1 MSLAPDLVERA
12 ESAPGG
18 PFDEPPIRLS
28 RGIWSVVEQDTVP
41 GALAR
46 SALEAA
52 RAVLAADYCA
62 FVWQPVQGGQ
72 PAVAGSQGISDAKLH
87 ALAGPWLG
95 AVGVGTAETGA
106 SDYPPG
112 VSTPEL
118 RIEPVLDHSG
128 RVRGALV
135 AALRGASAHSPDARM
150 LMPVFASH
158 LGLLAQ
164 RSAAEASRAASY
176 QALVQIGMQ
185 IQAVADVEE
194 ALQLIVDSARELM
207 GTDLAWMGLVDQR
220 SGMLEMA
227 VASGARTRP
236 FMQMRLRLGDGVGG
250 VVVSTRRPVVLP
262 DYRKESLP
270 TPPEVRAAVLGEGIG
285 SMLCTPMLRGER
297 VIGVLY
303 VGSRH
308 PMQFR
313 STAIALTS
321 ALAAQ
326 AAVAIENARLYA
338 QLERKN
344 RLLEESFAIHRVLTD
359 AALAGS
365 GPQEICAQL
374 ARLLGLELTLVQEVC
389 EPFGVSCSPHGAVA
403 TVALDD
409 APADRLVFPVVG
421 DTELGRLELSGDEE
435 LSPLQEKALEHGA
448 TVIALELVKQR
459 AAQDVAWQLQSDLLG
474 ELLDAP
480 APLPDTLVARA
491 HRHGVDLSKPHR
503 VIAIT
508 PAGSDPLTPTGDDL
522 LVLVRRVTGRSLVH
536 RDAALVNLRG
546 AHVILAPRD
555 DAEGQACG
563 AIIHAVTAAV
573 ERAGG
578 TVAVGVGEP
587 TGDLSVGYR
596 QAMAC
601 ATLAACDGTTTRTL
615 QADALGPL
623 RFVLDYP
630 DSTHVRGIVRGAL
643 GAFAGGR
650 GPARPEL
657 FATLRAFIAADGNVG
672 RTAEACFVHKNTLRY
687 RLGRVRSVL
696 GRDPFDP
703 DVKFE
708 LRIAFGLLDLFAGL
722 GVDLLDE

>member
-1 MSLAPDLVERA
+1 VSLAA
-12 ESAPGG
+12 EVAPG
-18 PFDEPPIRLS
+18 PERVPPPPDEPPMRLS

-41 GALAR
+41 GPVAR

-52 RAVLAADYCA
+52 RTVFAADYCA
-62 FVWQPVQGGQ
+62 FVWQSVDGEP
-72 PAVAGSQGISDAKLH
+72 PAVAGSQGISDARLRER
-87 ALAGPWLG
+87 AGSWLA
-95 AVGVGTAETGA
+95 AVGVGPADQPPAA
-106 SDYPPG
+106 S
-112 VSTPEL
+112 SPEL

-128 RVRGALV
+128 RVRGV
-135 AALRGASAHSPDARM
+135 FVVALRGAAAHSPDARM

-158 LGLLAQ
+158 LGLLAE
-164 RSAAEASRAASY
+164 RSAAEELRSASY
-176 QALVQIGMQ
+176 QALVQIGTQ
-185 IQAVADVEE
+185 IQAVADV
-194 ALQLIVDSARELM
+194 AHVLQMIVDRARELM
-207 GTDLAWMGLVDQR
+207 GTDIAWMGLVDER
-220 SGMLEMA
+220 EGTLEMA

-236 FMQMRLRLGDGVGG
+236 FMRMRLCLGDGVGG
-250 VVVSTRRPVVLP
+250 VVVSTKRPVVLP

-270 TPPEVRAAVLGEGIG
+270 SPPEVRAAVLGEGIG
-285 SMLCTPMLRGER
+285 SMLSTPMLRGER

-308 PMQFR
+308 PMQFP

-338 QLERKN
+338 QLDSKN

-365 GPQEICAQL
+365 GPHDICAEL
-374 ARLLGLELTLVQEVC
+374 ARLLGVELTLFQEVC
-389 EPFGVSCSPHGAVA
+389 EPFGVTCRPDGAMA
-403 TVALDD
+403 TTPPEDPA
-409 APADRLVFPVVG
+409 ADRVVFPVVG
-421 DTELGRLELSGDEE
+421 DTELGRLELSGTAE
-435 LSPLQEKALEHGA
+435 LSALQKKALEHGA

-480 APLPDTLVARA
+480 GPPPATLIARA
-491 HRHGVDLSKPHR
+491 RRHGVDLSKPHR

-508 PAGSDPLTPTGDDL
+508 PAGSNPLTPTGEDL
-522 LVLVRRVTGRSLVH
+522 LVLVRRVTGRSLLH

-555 DAEGQACG
+555 DAEGRACA

-578 TVAVGVGEP
+578 VVAVGVGEP
-587 TGDLSVGYR
+587 SSDLSSGYR
-596 QAMAC
+596 QAVAC
-601 ATLAACDGTTTRTL
+601 ATLAAAEGSATRTL
-615 QADALGPL
+615 HADALGPL
-623 RFVLDYP
+623 RFVLDSP
-630 DSTHVRGIVRGAL
+630 DLTHVRGIVRRAL
-643 GAFAGGR
+643 GALAAEDGHTR
-650 GPARPEL
+650 TEL
-657 FATLRAFIAADGNVG
+657 FSTLRAFIAADGNVA

-687 RLGRVRSVL
+687 RLGRIHSVL
-696 GRDPFDP
+696 GRDPADP
-703 DVKFE
+703 DAKFE

-722 GVDLLDE
+722 GVDLLDPS

>member
-1 MSLAPDLVERA
+1 M
-12 ESAPGG
+12 
-18 PFDEPPIRLS
+18 RLS

-52 RAVLAADYCA
+52 RTVFGADYCA
-62 FVWQPVQGGQ
+62 FVWLAVDGEP
-72 PAVAGSQGISDAKLH
+72 PAVAGSQGISDAKLREL
-87 ALAGPWLG
+87 AVSWLATVGAGPG
-95 AVGVGTAETGA
+95 DQPPAV
-106 SDYPPG
+106 S
-112 VSTPEL
+112 SPEL
-118 RIEPVLDHSG
+118 RIEPVLDHRG
-128 RVRGALV
+128 RVRGVLV
-135 AALRGASAHSPDARM
+135 VALRGGAAHSPDARM

-158 LGLLAQ
+158 LGLLAE
-164 RSAAEASRAASY
+164 RSAAEALRSASY
-176 QALVQIGMQ
+176 EALVQIGTQ

-194 ALQLIVDSARELM
+194 VLQLIVDRARELM
-207 GTDLAWMGLVDQR
+207 GTDVAWMGLVDER
-220 SGMLEMA
+220 SGLLEMA

-236 FMQMRLRLGDGVGG
+236 FMRMRLRLGEGVGG
-250 VVVSTRRPVVLP
+250 VVVATRRPVVLP
-262 DYRKESLP
+262 DYRRESLP

-285 SMLCTPMLRGER
+285 SMLSTPMLRGER

-308 PMQFR
+308 PMQFP

-326 AAVAIENARLYA
+326 AAVAIENARLYT
-338 QLERKN
+338 QLDGKN

-365 GPQEICAQL
+365 GPHDICAQL
-374 ARLLGLELTLVQEVC
+374 ARLLGVELILVQEVC
-389 EPFGVSCSPHGAVA
+389 EPFGLRCLPNGVVTTTPRKRED
-403 TVALDD
+403 L
-409 APADRLVFPVVG
+409 PAGGVVFPVVG
-421 DTELGRLELSGDEE
+421 DTELGRLELPRGSE
-435 LSPLQEKALEHGA
+435 LTPLQQKALEHGA

-480 APLPDTLVARA
+480 APLPATLVARA
-491 HRHGVDLSKPHR
+491 RRHGVDLSKPHR

-508 PAGSDPLTPTGDDL
+508 PAGSNPLTPTGDDL
-522 LVLVRRVTGRSLVH
+522 LVLVRRVTGRSLLH

-555 DAEGQACG
+555 DAEGRACA

-578 TVAVGVGEP
+578 VVAVGVAEP
-587 TGDLSVGYR
+587 GTDLSLGYR
-596 QAMAC
+596 QAVAC
-601 ATLAACDGTTTRTL
+601 ATLAAGASLTTRTL
-615 QADALGPL
+615 HADALGPL

-630 DSTHVRGIVRGAL
+630 DLTHVRGIVRGAL
-643 GAFAGGR
+643 GPFAADRRAAGT
-650 GPARPEL
+650 EL
-657 FATLRAFIAADGNVG
+657 FATLRAFIAADGNVA

-687 RLGRVRSVL
+687 RLGRIHSVL
-696 GRDPFDP
+696 GREPSDPE
-703 DVKFE
+703 VKFE

-722 GVDLLDE
+722 GVDLLAPS

>member
-1 MSLAPDLVERA
+1 M
-12 ESAPGG
+12 
-18 PFDEPPIRLS
+18 RLS
-28 RGIWSVVEQDTVP
+28 RGIWSVVEQDGVP
-41 GALAR
+41 GSLAR

-52 RAVLAADYCA
+52 RTVFAADYCA
-62 FVWQPVQGGQ
+62 FVWQLADGEP
-72 PAVAGSQGISDAKLH
+72 PAVAGSQGISDARLREL
-87 ALAGPWLG
+87 AAAWLAAVGAGPPG
-95 AVGVGTAETGA
+95 QVPAV
-106 SDYPPG
+106 S
-112 VSTPEL
+112 SPEL

-128 RVRGALV
+128 RVRGVLV
-135 AALRGASAHSPDARM
+135 AALRGAAAHSPDARA

-158 LGLLAQ
+158 LGLLAE
-164 RSAAEASRAASY
+164 RSAAEAVRSASY
-176 QALVQIGMQ
+176 QALVQIGTQ
-185 IQAVADVEE
+185 IQAVADLGDV
-194 ALQLIVDSARELM
+194 LQLIVDRARELL
-207 GTDLAWMGLVDQR
+207 GTDVAWMGLVDDR
-220 SGMLEMA
+220 LETLEMA

-236 FMQMRLRLGDGVGG
+236 FMDMRLRLGEGVGG

-262 DYRKESLP
+262 DYRRESLP
-270 TPPEVRAAVLGEGIG
+270 TPADVRAAVLGEGIG
-285 SMLCTPMLRGER
+285 SMLSTPMLRGDR

-308 PMQFR
+308 PMQFPP
-313 STAIALTS
+313 TAITLTS

-338 QLERKN
+338 QLENKN

-365 GPQEICAQL
+365 GLHEICAEL

-389 EPFGVSCSPHGAVA
+389 EPFAIRCHPDSAAWTVDPADPRPGAV
-403 TVALDD
+403 
-409 APADRLVFPVVG
+409 VFPVVG
-421 DTELGRLELSGDEE
+421 DTALGRLEVSGAAGRE

-480 APLPDTLVARA
+480 APLPPTLIARA
-491 HRHGVDLSKPHR
+491 RRHGIDLARPHR

-508 PAGSDPLTPTGDDL
+508 PVGSNPLTPAGEDL
-522 LVLVRRVTGRSLVH
+522 LVLVRRVTGRNLLH

-555 DAEGQACG
+555 DAEGRASA
-563 AIIHAVTAAV
+563 AIIHGVIAAV

-578 TVAVGVGEP
+578 VVAVGVAEP
-587 TGDLSVGYR
+587 SSNLSLGYR
-596 QAMAC
+596 QAVAC
-601 ATLAACDGTTTRTL
+601 ATLAASEGRTTRTL
-615 QADALGPL
+615 HADALGPL

-630 DSTHVRGIVRGAL
+630 DLTHVRGIVDRAL
-643 GAFAGGR
+643 GPFAHNGGQTR
-650 GPARPEL
+650 GEL
-657 FATLRAFIAADGNVG
+657 FATLRAFIAADGNV
-672 RTAEACFVHKNTLRY
+672 AEAAEARFVHKNTLRY
-687 RLGRVRSVL
+687 RLRRVRSVL

-703 DVKFE
+703 DVRFE

-722 GVDLLDE
+722 GVDLLARAQP

>member
-1 MSLAPDLVERA
+1 M
-12 ESAPGG
+12 
-18 PFDEPPIRLS
+18 RLS
-28 RGIWSVVEQDTVP
+28 RGIWSVVGQDTVP

-52 RAVLAADYCA
+52 RTVLAADYCA
-62 FVWQPVQGGQ
+62 FVWQAVDGGA
-72 PAVAGSQGISDAKLH
+72 PAVAGSQGINDAKLR
-87 ALAGPWLG
+87 ALAGSWL
-95 AVGVGTAETGA
+95 ATVGVGSADEPPAVA
-106 SDYPPG
+106 S
-112 VSTPEL
+112 PEL
-118 RIEPVLDHSG
+118 RIEPVLDHTG
-128 RVRGALV
+128 RVRGGLV
-135 AALRGASAHSPDARM
+135 AALRGAAAHSRDARM

-158 LGLLAQ
+158 LGLLAE
-164 RSAAEASRAASY
+164 RSAAEASRSASY

-185 IQAVADVEE
+185 IQAVGDVGEV
-194 ALQLIVDSARELM
+194 LQLIVDRARELM
-207 GTDLAWMGLVDQR
+207 GTDVAWMGLVDER

-236 FMQMRLRLGDGVGG
+236 FMQMRLRVGEGVGG

-262 DYRKESLP
+262 DYCKESLP
-270 TPPEVRAAVLGEGIG
+270 TPPHIRAAVLGEGIG
-285 SMLCTPMLRGER
+285 SMLSTPMLRGER
-297 VIGVLY
+297 VIGALY

-308 PMQFR
+308 PMQFP

-338 QLERKN
+338 QLDSKN

-365 GPQEICAQL
+365 GPHEICAEL
-374 ARLLGLELTLVQEVC
+374 ARLLAIELTLVQEVC
-389 EPFGVSCSPHGAVA
+389 EPFGVRCSPAGAVCS
-403 TVALDD
+403 VAPGDPRVD
-409 APADRLVFPVVG
+409 ALVFPVVG
-421 DTELGRLELSGDEE
+421 DTELGRLELPGEEE
-435 LSPLQEKALEHGA
+435 LSPLQQKALEHGA

-480 APLPDTLVARA
+480 APFPATLLARA
-491 HRHGVDLSKPHR
+491 RRHGVDLSKHHR

-508 PAGSDPLTPTGDDL
+508 PAGSNPLTPTGQDL
-522 LVLVRRVTGRSLVH
+522 LVLVRRVTGRSLLH

-555 DAEGQACG
+555 DAEGRACG
-563 AIIHAVTAAV
+563 AIIHLVTAAV
-573 ERAGG
+573 ERTGG
-578 TVAVGVGEP
+578 VVAVGVGEP
-587 TGDLSVGYR
+587 ACDLSLGYR
-596 QAMAC
+596 QAVAC
-601 ATLAACDGTTTRTL
+601 ATLAGSEGSATRVL
-615 QADALGPL
+615 HADALGPL

-630 DSTHVRGIVRGAL
+630 DSTHVRGIVRRAL
-643 GAFAGGR
+643 GPLAADR
-650 GPARPEL
+650 AQARTEL
-657 FATLRAFIAADGNVG
+657 FATLRAFIAADGNVA
-672 RTAEACFVHKNTLRY
+672 RTADACFVHKNTLRY

-722 GVDLLDE
+722 GVDLLEGD